1 MNPKHKVDS
10 TLILR
15 RIFDA
20 PPSTVWRAWTT
31 PEEMTGWW
39 VAGWDHV
46 VHFAEADVRVGGS
59 YRVGFAPPLKTP
71 YVESGTFSEVVPMK
85 RLAYQETVTLSGEQI
100 HTHATVIDFR
110 DLGGKTE
117 VTVSTSGWESWRNAD
132 GWVPA
137 LEKLAAHLGGEPR
150 LRA

>member
-1 MNPKHKVDS
+1 MS
-10 TLILR
+10 FILPR
-15 RIFDA
+15 QMFASGA
-20 PPSTVWRAWTT
+20 PAVSVSRHPAKPR
-31 PEEMTGWW
+31 
-39 VAGWDHV
+39 
-46 VHFAEADVRVGGS
+46 
-59 YRVGFAPPLKTP
+59 
-71 YVESGTFSEVVPMK
+71 YVESGTFNEVVPMK

-117 VTVSTSGWESWRNAD
+117 VTVSTSGWEAWRNAD